1 MTKFDPRT
9 TLLVVALENELPR
22 QLAVGWQIVYSG
34 VGKVNAAITLCDA
47 LSSFRPKRVVNYGSA
62 GALRKGLSGLRSRNT
77 VFATGYGCAC
87 AWFFTWAN
95 TIRG

>member
-47 LSSFRPKRVVNYGSA
+47 LSSFGP
-62 GALRKGLSGLRSRNT
+62 SG
-77 VFATGYGCAC
+77 
-87 AWFFTWAN
+87 W
-95 TIRG
+95 